1 MCTYGKEYESNTNIG
16 EVVWSQEVIW
26 ERGVLLISD
35 ILLSEADLCAYQR
48 KSRGICNII
57 N

>member
-48 KSRGICNII
+48 ESRGICNII